1 MASSDSLPLPS
12 SSSSSSSLSTFSASA
27 IPSHH
32 IATLIPVKLNRD
44 NYLLWKSL
52 FTPILQ
58 NADLYGLLDGSDQC
72 PPQFLPTLESNPA
85 YPTWVARDRTC
96 KIWLH
101 AAISESVLPYT
112 VGCSSAQSLWDNLEK
127 RFSAITRSHI
137 LQLKGQLQTLK
148 KGSDPMM
155 LYLEK
160 IKALADGL
168 AAAGAPLADLD
179 LIAHIL
185 RGLPPEYDSFGT
197 SIRVRSDP
205 IDPDALHGLLIS
217 EEIEILQRDT
227 LNPISNSSAP
237 FQAFHTS
244 VHFRPTSSRPSP
256 GPNPP
261 KYTSNPPL
269 LPTPSTPPYLSQPN
283 TFSHPSHNRFRQ
295 TPKIRCQI
303 CNKPNHTAIECR
315 HRSNFAYQGR
325 SPPARFTAMTA
336 THSPPPSSSLWYADT
351 GATNHVTPDLHNL
364 SHQLPY
370 QGNDKVLVG
379 SGEGLPIANTGSSLG
394 TPSLSWPH

>member
-205 IDPDALHGLLIS
+205 IDPDAPKLDFINDWTTEVS
-217 EEIEILQRDT
+217 T
-227 LNPISNSSAP
+227 NS
-237 FQAFHTS
+237 
-244 VHFRPTSSRPSP
+244 
-256 GPNPP
+256 
-261 KYTSNPPL
+261 
-269 LPTPSTPPYLSQPN
+269 
-283 TFSHPSHNRFRQ
+283 
-295 TPKIRCQI
+295 I
-303 CNKPNHTAIECR
+303 
-315 HRSNFAYQGR
+315 
-325 SPPARFTAMTA
+325 
-336 THSPPPSSSLWYADT
+336 
-351 GATNHVTPDLHNL
+351 
-364 SHQLPY
+364 
-370 QGNDKVLVG
+370 
-379 SGEGLPIANTGSSLG
+379 
-394 TPSLSWPH
+394 